1 MLQMGTTLVRMRR
14 SKEVSPALQL
24 ENLRKARDSYTALA
38 DQIRNTAL
46 EPGET
51 FAMREKREQDARRVA
66 AAYENSFNT
75 QNALIPG
82 TRKRD

>member
-1 MLQMGTTLVRMRR
+1 MR
-14 SKEVSPALQL
+14 A
-24 ENLRKARDSYTALA
+24 
-38 DQIRNTAL
+38 
-46 EPGET
+46 
-51 FAMREKREQDARRVA
+51 KREQDARRVA

>member
-1 MLQMGTTLVRMRR
+1 MSQIETTLARMQRR
-14 SKEVSPALQL
+14 KEVPPALQL

-38 DQIRNTAL
+38 DRIRDTAL

-51 FAMREKREQDARRVA
+51 WAMREMREQDARRVA

-75 QNALIPG
+75 QNALLPG
-82 TRKRD
+82 TGKRA